1 MIMTKSITNDSM
13 QPSSNFHELT
23 SSDFAV
29 QAKSMIKAYHKI
41 TNDLT
46 QDMNVNQDNT
56 YEIYLDNIQDLL
68 NRDFA
73 VFKKMP
79 KYKAVIEIAEWLT
92 QADYA
97 EEFLEEQFDETKK
110 SVNKMSDDLDLL
122 KELNKKMANLAE
134 WASIV
139 DDPEVMSEKNEVLTL
154 ANTMNID
161 IAQEDVTL
169 QAMQDLVSKLNQILY
184 VALPAWRDQLKALK
198 MVYLA

>member
-1 MIMTKSITNDSM
+1 MTKSTTNDSM
-13 QPSSNFHELT
+13 QPSSNFYELT
-23 SSDFAV
+23 SSDFAM

-68 NRDFA
+68 NRDFT

-110 SVNKMSDDLDLL
+110 SVDKMSDDLDLL

-134 WASIV
+134 WASRV

>member
-1 MIMTKSITNDSM
+1 MMMTKLTTNDSM

-29 QAKSMIKAYHKI
+29 QANSMIKAYHKI

-68 NRDFA
+68 NRDFV

-110 SVNKMSDDLDLL
+110 SVDKMSDDLDLL
-122 KELNKKMANLAE
+122 KELNKKMVNLAE
-134 WASIV
+134 WASRV

-169 QAMQDLVSKLNQILY
+169 HAMQDLVSKLNQILY
-184 VALPAWRDQLKALK
+184 VALPVWRDQLKALK
-198 MVYLA
+198 MIYLA

>member
-1 MIMTKSITNDSM
+1 M

-29 QAKSMIKAYHKI
+29 QANSMIKAYHKI

-110 SVNKMSDDLDLL
+110 SVDKMSDDLDLL
-122 KELNKKMANLAE
+122 KELNKKMVNLAE
-134 WASIV
+134 WASRV

-169 QAMQDLVSKLNQILY
+169 HAMQDLVSKLNQILY

-198 MVYLA
+198 MIYLA

>member
-1 MIMTKSITNDSM
+1 MIMTKSTTNDSM
-13 QPSSNFHELT
+13 QPSSNFYELT
-23 SSDFAV
+23 SSDFAM

-68 NRDFA
+68 NRDFT

-110 SVNKMSDDLDLL
+110 SVDKMSDDLDLL

-134 WASIV
+134 WASRV

>member
-1 MIMTKSITNDSM
+1 M

-29 QAKSMIKAYHKI
+29 QANSMIKAYHKI

-110 SVNKMSDDLDLL
+110 SVDKMSDDLDLL
-122 KELNKKMANLAE
+122 KELNKKMVNLAE
-134 WASIV
+134 WASRI
-139 DDPEVMSEKNEVLTL
+139 DNPEVMSEKNEVLTL

-169 QAMQDLVSKLNQILY
+169 HAMQDLVSKLNQILY

>member
-1 MIMTKSITNDSM
+1 MTKSTTNDSM
-13 QPSSNFHELT
+13 QPSSNSHELT

-29 QAKSMIKAYHKI
+29 QARSMIKAYHKI

>member
-1 MIMTKSITNDSM
+1 M

-110 SVNKMSDDLDLL
+110 SVDKMSDDLDLL

-184 VALPAWRDQLKALK
+184 VALPAWCDQLKALK

>member
-1 MIMTKSITNDSM
+1 MTKSTTNDSM
-13 QPSSNFHELT
+13 QPSSNFYELT
-23 SSDFAV
+23 SSDFTV

-110 SVNKMSDDLDLL
+110 SVDKMGDDLDLL

-134 WASIV
+134 WASRI

-169 QAMQDLVSKLNQILY
+169 QAMRDLVSKLNQILY

>member
-1 MIMTKSITNDSM
+1 M

-73 VFKKMP
+73 VFKKMS

-97 EEFLEEQFDETKK
+97 KEFLEEQFDETKK

>member
-1 MIMTKSITNDSM
+1 M

>member
-1 MIMTKSITNDSM
+1 MTKSTTNDSM
-13 QPSSNFHELT
+13 QPSSNFYELT
-23 SSDFAV
+23 SSDFAM

-68 NRDFA
+68 NRDFT

-110 SVNKMSDDLDLL
+110 SVDKMSDDLDLL

-134 WASIV
+134 WASRV

-169 QAMQDLVSKLNQILY
+169 QAMQNLVSKLNQILY

>member
-1 MIMTKSITNDSM
+1 M

-110 SVNKMSDDLDLL
+110 SVDKMSDDLDLL

>member
-1 MIMTKSITNDSM
+1 M

-169 QAMQDLVSKLNQILY
+169 QAMQDLVSKLNQIIY

>member
-1 MIMTKSITNDSM
+1 MIMTKSTTNDSM
-13 QPSSNFHELT
+13 QPSSNFYELT

-110 SVNKMSDDLDLL
+110 SVDKMDDDLDLL

-134 WASIV
+134 WASRI

>member
-1 MIMTKSITNDSM
+1 M

-198 MVYLA
+198 MIYLA